1 MPTKM
6 EEVEN
11 IYLVVREPG
20 KIKDLHEENVKI
32 INFKEKNQFIQEV
45 DSIISCTNAP
55 HAVVLKDD
63 IVERRETLSIFDMAV
78 PRDVEVEVGL
88 LNKVKVYNIDEISE
102 VDDENKALRVQ
113 RMSEYKYIYEEYLK
127 EYMEWKALREISPII
142 KELKMKGEE
151 VYSKRLNTYQNKSRD
166 LKDEGLVKMLL
177 KSTSDAYINRAIEV
191 IKNETLE
198 GSEEECLRIV
208 RKIFLTEE

>member
-1 MPTKM
+1 
-6 EEVEN
+6 
-11 IYLVVREPG
+11 
-20 KIKDLHEENVKI
+20 
-32 INFKEKNQFIQEV
+32 
-45 DSIISCTNAP
+45 
-55 HAVVLKDD
+55 
-63 IVERRETLSIFDMAV
+63 
-78 PRDVEVEVGL
+78 
-88 LNKVKVYNIDEISE
+88 
-102 VDDENKALRVQ
+102 
-113 RMSEYKYIYEEYLK
+113 
-127 EYMEWKALREISPII
+127 MEWKALREISPII

-151 VYSKRLNTYQNKSRD
+151 VYSKRLNTYKNKSRD